1 MPTFTHAPAA
11 QIEKHILE
19 NPGASNWLLSTFE
32 LAIQR
37 DPVDALQDAEVL
49 VTALRTRSL
58 DAYSVGALFN
68 AQLTAALLQQHAD
81 ALGQLGKN
89 PVQDVSPSDNARLK
103 GDISVVVMQLDQ
115 VARELCTSAEP
126 SQPTDGETSSQSVT
140 GQLY

>member
-11 QIEKHILE
+11 QIEKHILQ
-19 NPGASNWLLSTFE
+19 NPGASNWLRSTFE

-58 DAYSVGALFN
+58 DAYSVGAPFN

-103 GDISVVVMQLDQ
+103 GDISVVVMQLNQ
-115 VARELCTSAEP
+115 VARDHLSAGARVNRRP
-126 SQPTDGETSSQSVT
+126 RPKADKTH
-140 GQLY
+140 

>member
-11 QIEKHILE
+11 QIEKHILQ
-19 NPGASNWLLSTFE
+19 NPGASNWLRSTFE

-58 DAYSVGALFN
+58 DAYSVGAPFN

-103 GDISVVVMQLDQ
+103 GDITVVVMQLNQ
-115 VARELCTSAEP
+115 VARDHLAAGGRVNRKP
-126 SQPTDGETSSQSVT
+126 RPKADKAH
-140 GQLY
+140 